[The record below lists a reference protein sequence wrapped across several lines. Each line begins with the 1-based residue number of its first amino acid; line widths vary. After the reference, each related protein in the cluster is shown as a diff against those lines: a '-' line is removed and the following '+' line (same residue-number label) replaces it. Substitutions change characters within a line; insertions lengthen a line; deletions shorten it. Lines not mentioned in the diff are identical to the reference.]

1 VLGELVFMDPEG
13 RPVAIPLKSL
23 HALGEILKQG
33 TSPGHQLV
41 GPRQD
46 CKIRVASG
54 PQVQEVAHEDP
65 AGLGLLS
72 VPLVA

>member
-1 VLGELVFMDPEG
+1 
-13 RPVAIPLKSL
+13 
-23 HALGEILKQG
+23 
-33 TSPGHQLV
+33 V

-46 CKIRVASG
+46 GKVRVAPG